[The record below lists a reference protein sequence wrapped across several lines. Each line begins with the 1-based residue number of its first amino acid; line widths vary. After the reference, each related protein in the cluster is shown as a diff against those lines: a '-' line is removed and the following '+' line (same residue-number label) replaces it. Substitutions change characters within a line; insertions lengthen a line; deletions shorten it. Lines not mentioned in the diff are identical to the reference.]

1 MHCLFSCSHFNNS
14 KYQNFQYLSTFKMST
29 APIWIFPLW
38 VFIKS
43 RRTSKCALFL
53 LHVLKL
59 LMKKRPKASKCSL
72 VLLHF
77 QMFTALNYLLKV
89 WKKEEGNFKICTPS
103 PWSAC
108 HTFQEGIKNV
118 HRLQFLICTIPQ
130 TSDTWIG
137 LKLKMLGK
145 ICWDSDYRRGRVA
158 ML

>member
-1 MHCLFSCSHFNNS
+1 MRTVPHWL
-14 KYQNFQYLSTFKMST
+14 
-29 APIWIFPLW
+29 FPLW

-43 RRTSKCALFL
+43 RRTSKCALFYYMFWNCLDKSML
-53 LHVLKL
+53 LYEKETESF
-59 LMKKRPKASKCSL
+59 K
-72 VLLHF
+72 
-77 QMFTALNYLLKV
+77 MFIGPATLSNVHCFDLNYLLKV

-118 HRLQFLICTIPQ
+118 HRLQFLICTFPQ
-130 TSDTWIG
+130 SSDAWIG